1 VLLQEYFEIWTKQD
15 EGVVYRTKNGYLAVK
30 RARRGN
36 DMYQFMLRSKLRM
49 LSYYLRGRN
58 ALLITLTS
66 PAIQQREAWEGIS
79 MHFKKL
85 LMSIRRHYQVE
96 YIRYLEASEEG
107 LPVLKALLFF
117 DKHLSIAV
125 LRTDIRVERV
135 KDLEKAIMGIGSLDT
150 RSLSYLWIF
159 RKPAFSV
166 SRGLNRILH
175 SVKTEPP
182 GTFVGIYPWQTILPV
197 KKPGQKAGSWVYE
210 LIDMP
215 RAIYSYKKER
225 GV

>member
-1 VLLQEYFEIWTKQD
+1 MLTLQEYFELWTKQD
-15 EGVVYRTKNGYLAVK
+15 EGVVYRTKNGYLALK

-36 DMYQFMLRSKLRM
+36 DIYEFVLRSKLRM
-49 LSYYLRGRN
+49 LSYYLQGKN

-85 LMSIRRHYQVE
+85 LVSIRRHYQVE

-107 LPVLKALLFF
+107 MPVLKALLFF
-117 DKHLSIAV
+117 DKRVSIAV
-125 LRTDIRVERV
+125 LRTDIKVERV

-159 RKPAFSV
+159 RKPAFTV
-166 SRGLNRILH
+166 SRGLRQNL
-175 SVKTEPP
+175 SKTAP
-182 GTFVGIYPWQTILPV
+182 GTFIGIYPWQTILQV
-197 KKPGQKAGSWVYE
+197 KKPGQKEGSWVYE

-215 RAIYSYKKER
+215 RAIYSNKKER